1 MNPDL
6 ITELTKAIVSVVL
19 ILISAYLIPWLKNY
33 IGDDKYQ
40 TILDFAEITV
50 RAAEKIYTVDEWA
63 QKKAYVVNMVSR
75 KANEL
80 GIEIDEKEINAIV
93 EGAVQA
99 VKG

>member
-63 QKKAYVVNMVSR
+63 QKKVYVVNMVSR